1 MGVLRISG
9 ADGTAAEDLAQEA
22 FARTLGHWRRVREGT
37 NPAGYV
43 YRVAFRLLKRRV
55 GLPEDPLGDHDAPS
69 TGPGPEDTAL
79 ARIGAA
85 VALGAMPPRRR
96 ACAALVWSLGFTSE
110 ELTARPY
117 LDFVHP
123 EDRAATIAEATK
135 LSGGIDTIH
144 FENRYGCKDGSYK
157 WLAWTAKQSVPE
169 QLIFAIARDMTA
181 QKHAEDEIN
190 RLNVALAERLAE
202 LEASNKGLE
211 AFSYSVSHDL
221 RAPLRSID
229 GFVRILVDEHAPQLD
244 PGARRYLEIIAGSAR
259 TMGLLIDDLLK
270 FSRLGRQPLRKVAID
285 TTELVRRILRQQLGA
300 IEPRRVEVRLDELPG
315 CQGDESLLEHVFT
328 NLIGNATK
336 YTRRVEVA
344 RIEIGCQSN
353 DQGELVYYVKDNG
366 AGFDMR
372 YVDKLFGVFQ
382 RLHRADE
389 FEGTGVGLALAQQII
404 NRHGGR
410 IWAEAAV
417 GKGATF
423 FFTLFGSS
431 RPAMAA

>member
-1 MGVLRISG
+1 VSG
-9 ADGTAAEDLAQEA
+9 EADRL
-22 FARTLGHWRRVREGT
+22 FALSIDMLCIAGFDGYFKKL
-37 NPAGYV
+37 NPA
-43 YRVAFRLLKRRV
+43 
-55 GLPEDPLGDHDAPS
+55 
-69 TGPGPEDTAL
+69 
-79 ARIGAA
+79 
-85 VALGAMPPRRR
+85 
-96 ACAALVWSLGFTSE
+96 WSQTLGFTSE

-123 EDRAATIAEATK
+123 DDRAATIAEATK
-135 LSGGIDTIH
+135 LSVGIDTIH

-157 WLAWTAKQSVPE
+157 WLAWTAKQSVSE

-190 RLNVALAERLAE
+190 RLNAALAERLAE

-244 PGARRYLEIIAGSAR
+244 PAARRYLEIIAGSAR
-259 TMGLLIDDLLK
+259 TMGLLIDDLLE
-270 FSRLGRQPLRKVAID
+270 FSRLGRQPLRKVSID
-285 TTELVRRILRQQLGA
+285 TTELVRRILRQQQGA

-328 NLIGNATK
+328 NLIGNAIK
-336 YTRRVEVA
+336 YTQRVEVA

-389 FEGTGVGLALAQQII
+389 FEGTGVGLALAQRII

-410 IWAEAAV
+410 IWADAEV

-423 FFTLFGSS
+423 FFTLAGSS
-431 RPAMAA
+431 RRPAMAA